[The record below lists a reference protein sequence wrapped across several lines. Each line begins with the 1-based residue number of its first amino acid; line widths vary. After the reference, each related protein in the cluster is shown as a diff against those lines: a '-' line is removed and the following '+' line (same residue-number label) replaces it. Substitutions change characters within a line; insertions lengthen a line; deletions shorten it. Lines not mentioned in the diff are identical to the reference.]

1 MRLAQLFG
9 GSGGRS
15 RERPTRSHGEPDVCV
30 LEDDPTAAELAVE
43 ICREHGLDAAAFES
57 PSPFLA
63 SLGPRAPRLVVLDWQ
78 LERELGAAA
87 FMGIRHRFGHVP
99 IVCWTG
105 TPRQLLP
112 RMVASDPRTRIVD
125 KSAGLRAFESAL
137 GWALSHDG
145 QARGHDT
152 ATAQETRP

>member
-9 GSGGRS
+9 GSGGRP
-15 RERPTRSHGEPDVCV
+15 RERSTASGGDPDVCV
-30 LEDDPTAAELAVE
+30 LEDDPTAAELAIA
-43 ICREHGLDAAAFES
+43 ICREHGLDAAAFGS

-63 SLGPRAPRLVVLDWQ
+63 ALGARPPKLVVLDWQ

-87 FMGIRHRFGHVP
+87 FLGIRHRLGHVP
-99 IVCWTG
+99 ILCWTG

-125 KSAGLRAFESAL
+125 KSAGLDAFESAL
-137 GWALSHDG
+137 GWAMRHT
-145 QARGHDT
+145 APRGRRQGT
-152 ATAQETRP
+152 SRS